1 MESKARLLDVSMDYE
16 TRRLRLLFEVD
27 RDVAPEIDKMRDSD
41 LRLKAVKWREKRSL
55 DSNAYFHLLVNKI
68 ADTDNM
74 SATEVKNLLIMDF
87 GQLEL
92 DEDGKPTEIIM
103 RDDINWTQL
112 ETLHLRPT
120 SATKVLDN
128 GKLYR
133 VYLVMRGSH
142 TYDTKEM
149 SRLIDGTVE
158 AAKELGIET
167 ATPDEIAKMNAIWER
182 KTA

>member
-1 MESKARLLDVSMDYE
+1 MESKARLLDISIDYE
-16 TRRLRLLFEVD
+16 THRPRLTFEVETSLA
-27 RDVAPEIDKMRDSD
+27 DVDKLRGSD
-41 LRLKAVKWREKRSL
+41 LRLTAKKWREKRSL
-55 DSNAYFHLLVNKI
+55 DSNAYFHVLVGKI
-68 ADTDNM
+68 AE
-74 SATEVKNLLIMDF
+74 SVSSSVTETKNELIMEY
-87 GQLEL
+87 GQLDL
-92 DEDGKPTEIIM
+92 DADDKPTTIIM
-103 RDDINWTQL
+103 RDDIEWKKIDA
-112 ETLHLRPT
+112 LHLRPT
-120 SATKVLDN
+120 TATKVLDD

-167 ATPDEIAKMNAIWER
+167 ATPEELARMAAAWEK